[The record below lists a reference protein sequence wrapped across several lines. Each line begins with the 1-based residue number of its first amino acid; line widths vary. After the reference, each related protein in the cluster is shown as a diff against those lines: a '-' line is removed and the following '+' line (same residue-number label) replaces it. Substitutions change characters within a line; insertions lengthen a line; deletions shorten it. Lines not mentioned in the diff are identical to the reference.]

1 MNEALSILL
10 VATDA
15 AYAASVRQSL
25 VELGHDP
32 VIAGDDAARALSRL
46 PHAVAV
52 VDTVGGDAN
61 EALSFCRACRAEV
74 TDALVILLVDDPA
87 SLSDFGAPGTL
98 YDDFMLRSSSALELQ
113 ARIFGGLERVR
124 QRRALRQRERQRI
137 LSQVVEFSRGLGPFL
152 SPEELFQRVG
162 RALMSLPEVRGV
174 YAATHSERADE
185 GLRVQLEMG
194 VSAAPDPETAEQV
207 LSAGRVLTRIRRTD
221 VVCVVPLG
229 AGPMGFLALRLSRQD
244 SAPPALPLALAG
256 LVSSAY
262 ASARLFE
269 STKSRQLRLER
280 GYLERHR
287 QLARATAGLE
297 QLSQVR
303 DHFLAMLSHDLRSP
317 LAVILASCQV
327 LDEGLAGELNA
338 RQKRSVGVIFRQSTR
353 MTNMVEELLDNYRAG
368 VSAVPEFAEEV
379 ELGEL
384 VRRTMH
390 GYREQFRD
398 AGLVFEVR
406 VRTPVA
412 VRANPTT
419 LREVICNI
427 VDNAMKHASE
437 SVTLTIEGSERGVL
451 LVHDDGPG
459 FPEGVEA
466 RLTEKPEGEGS
477 SMGLRLSA
485 SSVRRSDG
493 EMTLEN
499 PPEGGALVRV
509 VLPAAGARSEEL
521 RVLVGCGDM
530 DRLEELVDI
539 LADGWSV
546 SGASHSQEILKQLR
560 EGSADLLVLDSK
572 LQGGRNGVELLAE
585 LKGDP
590 ALGVIPVLMICPPAS
605 PGLVER
611 AHTLG
616 ALDVVERPVNGR
628 VLLEHLDRAAQLS
641 ASSRVGVV
649 GQAHDALTGLDTP
662 SAVNPRIRRLIAESS
677 AAKQALP
684 ALWVDVDSLH
694 EVNQRM
700 GYAAG
705 DQLLL
710 WTSTL
715 LKKAVDP
722 GAVISRYKGASFLL
736 VLPGVSMERARAIG
750 EQLEA
755 EARETRPRLG
765 AHRKR
770 VEISVRFEDFSGGT
784 RLLREPGDAVPPDAA
799 N

>member
-1 MNEALSILL
+1 MSEALSILL

-15 AYAASVRQSL
+15 TYVASVRQSL
-25 VELGHDP
+25 AELGHDP

-52 VDTVGGDAN
+52 VDTVGSGTR

-87 SLSDFGAPGTL
+87 SLADFGAPGAL

-124 QRRALRQRERQRI
+124 GRRALRQRERERI

-174 YAATHSERADE
+174 YAATHSDRREE
-185 GLRVQLEMG
+185 GLQVQLEMG
-194 VSAAPDPETAEQV
+194 VSAAPDPETANQV

-244 SAPPALPLALAG
+244 TTPPALPLALAG

-269 STKSRQLRLER
+269 STKTRQLRLER

-287 QLARATAGLE
+287 QLARATAGME

-317 LAVILASCQV
+317 LAVVLASCQV
-327 LDEGLAGELNA
+327 LEEGLAGELNA
-338 RQKRSVGVIFRQSTR
+338 RQKRSIDVIHRQCMR
-353 MTNMVEELLDNYRAG
+353 MTSMVEDLLDNYRAG

-384 VRRTMH
+384 VRRTMY

-406 VRTPVA
+406 VLTPVV

-419 LREVICNI
+419 LREVICNL
-427 VDNAMKHASE
+427 VDNAMKHATE
-437 SVTLTIEGSERGVL
+437 SVTLTVEGSEHGIL

-459 FPEGVEA
+459 FPEGIEA

-485 SSVRRSDG
+485 ASVRRADG

-499 PPEGGALVRV
+499 PPEGGACVRMT
-509 VLPAAGARSEEL
+509 LPAAGARSEEL

-530 DRLEELVDI
+530 DRLEVLVDI
-539 LADGWSV
+539 LADSWSV
-546 SGASHSQEILKQLR
+546 SGASHGREILKQVR
-560 EGSADLLVLDSK
+560 EGNADLLVLCATLEGNYD
-572 LQGGRNGVELLAE
+572 GVELLAE

-590 ALGVIPVLMICPPAS
+590 ALGVIPVLMICPPGDA
-605 PGLVER
+605 GLVER

-616 ALDVVERPVNGR
+616 ALDVITRPVNGR
-628 VLLEHLDRAAQLS
+628 VLLEHLQRAAQMS
-641 ASSRVGVV
+641 ASSKVGVV

-662 SAVNPRIRRLIAESS
+662 TAVNPRIRRLIGES
-677 AAKQALP
+677 ATAGLALP

-736 VLPGVSMERARAIG
+736 VLPGVTMERAKEIG
-750 EQLEA
+750 EKLEA
-755 EARETRPRLG
+755 EVRETRPRLG

-770 VEISVRFEDFSGGT
+770 VSISVRFEDFSGGT
-784 RLLREPGDAVPPDAA
+784 LLLREPGEADPSDAD